1 MEASI
6 GTLCFD
12 VPDPTSV
19 LEGSIADQE
28 RRDVDIGIE
37 LIDDSKYATVDE

>member
-12 VPDPTSV
+12 VPDPTSEF
-19 LEGSIADQE
+19 EGSIADHE

-37 LIDDSKYATVDE
+37 LIDDSKYTMVDE